1 MSSLDIRTLAF
12 VLAAIITIQS
22 LGLFVVWQRRKT
34 TSGFGLWTAACTI
47 FAVSLFLLGLRNLIP
62 DFFSVVIANALQFV
76 AGILL
81 FMGIRRF
88 FNSPYH
94 DYLNYLLAA
103 TAFLLLIYFLYIRDE
118 ITVRILIVS
127 VAWLLGCLRCA
138 IILIVDTPKELRA
151 SARFTAVVF
160 GTLGL
165 VHLFRGAVVLVNPA
179 ESEMFAPT
187 PTQAFFFVALI
198 GLTLCM
204 TFGLYMMMSKRFEL
218 ELANIVHQANT
229 DDLTGVWN
237 RRYLFE
243 LSQQEFK
250 RARRYDRPLSVLA
263 IDIDHFKK
271 VNDAHGHIVGDLLL
285 KELASTVQSVLRES
299 DVFARTG
306 GEEFMVLLP
315 ESDATDSA
323 TVAERVRRAISR
335 VTINA
340 RSVPVGVTIS
350 IGVASLSI
358 EDQDIQAVYQRADA
372 GLYEAKHK
380 GRNCIIL
387 KQG

>member
-1 MSSLDIRTLAF
+1 
-12 VLAAIITIQS
+12 
-22 LGLFVVWQRRKT
+22 
-34 TSGFGLWTAACTI
+34 
-47 FAVSLFLLGLRNLIP
+47 
-62 DFFSVVIANALQFV
+62 
-76 AGILL
+76 
-81 FMGIRRF
+81 MGIRRF
-88 FNSPYH
+88 FNRPYH

-127 VAWLLGCLRCA
+127 VAWLIGCLRCA
-138 IILIVDTPKELRA
+138 IILIVDAPKELRT
-151 SARFTAVVF
+151 SARFTAIVF
-160 GTLGL
+160 GTLGFA
-165 VHLFRGAVVLVNPA
+165 HLFRGMLVLVNPA
-179 ESEMFAPT
+179 ESEMFALSPA
-187 PTQAFFFVALI
+187 QSFFFVALI

-323 TVAERVRRAISR
+323 TVAERVQRAISR
-335 VTINA
+335 VTINS
-340 RSVPVGVTIS
+340 RGVPVGVTIS

-358 EDQDIQAVYQRADA
+358 EDQDIQAVFQRADA
-372 GLYEAKHK
+372 GLYEAKHN

-387 KQG
+387 KQV